1 MSAIT
6 AKASR
11 KMKKYAVLTREPR
24 CFLGSFDF
32 SWEQRKA
39 KELFVS
45 TADKGYPELP
55 VLSATQDRGMIRRD
69 ENSINIFHDKK
80 NEAGYKRVLP
90 GQFVIHLRSFQGGF
104 AHSAIEGITSPAY
117 TVFGFSEPE
126 KHDSEYWKYVF
137 TSKSFIQRLKTVTYG
152 IRDGRS
158 ISYEEFLTLGFVYP
172 SKAEQ
177 TAIARYLDK
186 LSDLITLHQRKCV
199 FLFGFFQAL
208 ISMIFTASTFS
219 WEQRKLT
226 EFVEFFSGL
235 TYTPNDVQENGTLV
249 LRSSNV
255 SNGEVVDADNV
266 YVNPQVV
273 NSENVKVG
281 DIVVVV
287 RNGSRSLI
295 GKHAQIKAFMP
306 NTVIGAFMT
315 GIRSECPEFTN
326 ALLNTSRFEE
336 EVAMNMGA
344 TINQIT
350 GYMFSK
356 MEFKVPCLDEQK
368 KIGEYFEKLDRL
380 VTLHQ
385 RECISF
391 TARAGRLILTANKK
405 RNTSSWE
412 QRKLGDMMNVTS
424 VKRIHQSDWTDSG
437 VRFLRARDIVAAAKN
452 EEPDDYLYI
461 SKEKYEEYS
470 ALSGKVG
477 VSDLL
482 VTGVGTIG
490 VPYLVRN
497 LEPLYFKDGN
507 IIWFQ
512 NSDKIDGKFLFYSF
526 SAEQIQG
533 FINESAGIGTVGTYT
548 IESGKKTPISI
559 PNQIEQAKVG
569 EFFQQLD
576 NLITLHQRKPF
587 LMKWRT
593 SDANRNQT
601 NRLVL

>member
-1 MSAIT
+1 M
-6 AKASR
+6 
-11 KMKKYAVLTREPR
+11 
-24 CFLGSFDF
+24 
-32 SWEQRKA
+32 
-39 KELFVS
+39 
-45 TADKGYPELP
+45 
-55 VLSATQDRGMIRRD
+55 SATQDRGMIRRD

-137 TSKSFIQRLKTVTYG
+137 TSKSFIQRLETVTYG

-186 LSDLITLHQRKCV
+186 LSDLITLHQRECISFTV
-199 FLFGFFQAL
+199 RAGGL
-208 ISMIFTASTFS
+208 ILTANKKRTTSS

-255 SNGEVVDADNV
+255 SNGEVVDADNI

-336 EVAMNMGA
+336 EIAMNMGA

-368 KIGEYFEKLDRL
+368 KIGEYFEKLD
-380 VTLHQ
+380 
-385 RECISF
+385 
-391 TARAGRLILTANKK
+391 
-405 RNTSSWE
+405 
-412 QRKLGDMMNVTS
+412 
-424 VKRIHQSDWTDSG
+424 
-437 VRFLRARDIVAAAKN
+437 
-452 EEPDDYLYI
+452 
-461 SKEKYEEYS
+461 
-470 ALSGKVG
+470 
-477 VSDLL
+477 
-482 VTGVGTIG
+482 
-490 VPYLVRN
+490 
-497 LEPLYFKDGN
+497 
-507 IIWFQ
+507 
-512 NSDKIDGKFLFYSF
+512 
-526 SAEQIQG
+526 
-533 FINESAGIGTVGTYT
+533 
-548 IESGKKTPISI
+548 
-559 PNQIEQAKVG
+559 
-569 EFFQQLD
+569 